1 MAAQA
6 MMRKAAP
13 CAMRQLKCITVDVTG
28 TLIAY
33 KGLLGDYYCK
43 AAKAVGVPCPDY
55 DQMHEGFKVAY
66 TEMASKYPCFGQ
78 ATKMSNRDWWRTCV
92 RNSFREAGYDY
103 SNEIFDHVFKR
114 IYSMFGST
122 APYMIYSDAQ
132 PFLRWARKQG
142 IVVGVVSNAEY
153 RYRDIILPTLG
164 LNQGSE
170 WDFGLFS
177 GIVGIEKPDPRI
189 FEIALKKAG
198 GVAPEHALHIGDS
211 LVKDYLPAR
220 ELGMHAMLLDRFKSK
235 EARVAREAGVPV
247 FPDLSDA
254 QNFIISWQEQVKRA
268 SMI

>member
-1 MAAQA
+1 MQ
-6 MMRKAAP
+6 
-13 CAMRQLKCITVDVTG
+13 
-28 TLIAY
+28 
-33 KGLLGDYYCK
+33 
-43 AAKAVGVPCPDY
+43 
-55 DQMHEGFKVAY
+55 
-66 TEMASKYPCFGQ
+66 
-78 ATKMSNRDWWRTCV
+78 
-92 RNSFREAGYDY
+92 AGYDY